1 MAGLKGITVNTAPE
15 AEPHIYAEDDAAIF
29 QAMFG
34 EDGVSSIGQAC
45 KATVLSNNKV
55 RIADGVLCV
64 GGHFARIPYGEYVD
78 CEIANGQS
86 GKNRNDIIVAKFVTT
101 GSGGIDT
108 MTCEV
113 KQGTANTTATDPTL
127 TQNDIY
133 KGGKI
138 RELPLYRV
146 KLEGLNITAVE
157 QLFTVNP
164 TNKDLSNKLT
174 ELNGKSGKLIE
185 NQIDYQEYT
194 LLGGKVKVISG
205 SVIRKGAGK
214 NYIAL
219 FTAEQLKDYFGVT
232 VNTTR
237 LSISTFNGDDASQA
251 VQFYAPENWQ
261 GSIYQYFS
269 AVVSGSIRI
278 NYRMVYVYE

>member
-174 ELNGKSGKLIE
+174 ELNGKSGTLTSADQNNPITE
-185 NQIDYQEYT
+185 YQLYKMGKMVVFNVTNYMKGQGAVNGRVIGTIQEGFLPPHTIAISFGTSGAYQFDSSGNPGSRIFVNDAGVVT
-194 LLGGKVKVISG
+194 LYCNKNTG
-205 SVIRKGAGK
+205 
-214 NYIAL
+214 NYIS
-219 FTAEQLKDYFGVT
+219 FTACWVT
-232 VNTTR
+232 
-237 LSISTFNGDDASQA
+237 D
-251 VQFYAPENWQ
+251 
-261 GSIYQYFS
+261 
-269 AVVSGSIRI
+269 
-278 NYRMVYVYE
+278 